1 LKKNLFKKIF
11 NNFLTISKIKLE
23 RYISNNVEVLIFGK
37 NDIIYKEGEKNKY
50 IYIIY
55 NGEADLMK
63 NINQEEFMAL
73 SKFNQLIENIQEKA
87 KSIDY
92 VNVFKSEENN
102 INNDKKSQ
110 YLELL
115 LDKVI
120 IKLLVL

>member
-1 LKKNLFKKIF
+1 
-11 NNFLTISKIKLE
+11 
-23 RYISNNVEVLIFGK
+23 
-37 NDIIYKEGEKNKY
+37 
-50 IYIIY
+50 
-55 NGEADLMK
+55 MK